1 MVTEKSC
8 NLSEKRLDLPW
19 EKGSGSESNLNQFWR
34 TSTKVIPIEK
44 T

>member
-8 NLSEKRLDLPW
+8 NKSEWWVDLTW
-19 EKGSGSESNLNQFWR
+19 EKGSRTTWAIFWR
-34 TSTKVIPIEK
+34 TFSKVIPIEK